1 MRKFLMLILVLLIT
15 GAVNGAG
22 LKGTYSIDPAGS
34 GSTNFKSFR
43 AAIMAMRKN
52 GLRGHVIFNIA
63 DGVYNEQLYIPT
75 IKGSSRARTVT
86 FQSKSLDSTKVTID
100 TAGGDQT
107 ILFSGAG
114 YMTFRKLTISHTCNV
129 GTVTGDV
136 CQFSANEHLTFEN
149 NILRYN
155 KGGTVPY
162 HEGVIDMDYPNND
175 YIIIRNNHVIGAYW
189 GVEHDPGSNE
199 VGNEI
204 SGNII
209 DSVEHCGINMHYQT
223 GMFIYNNKINM
234 QFKSSIG
241 MWVTNGTKDGDHGAS
256 YIYNNFVT
264 VSSGNCL
271 QLANND
277 GLNIYYNTLVNESSD
292 NTVTLA
298 NTAIPAST
306 NFANNVAANFGGGMV
321 LQVTMPGKMRID
333 FNDLYTTGTTL
344 GEWKLTTAATLSDWK
359 KASGKDYN
367 SVSGDPLL
375 TSVST
380 GDLHATSSSFIIN
393 NDATPISGFKY
404 DIDGQSR
411 SHSTPDIGADEFNA
425 NTDDIGVTAIYIPKG
440 VTCGRSSIDVKV
452 KIHNF
457 GSNSQTNNFRIYAQV
472 SGGASALV
480 YQNFKGT
487 LNAGQDSILSVNFYP
502 AINTSKGGI
511 FNFTIF
517 TVLPG
522 DINNSNDTMTSSD
535 SFYAS
540 PEAKFIVSYFNCL
553 NDSVKFT
560 NLSTGAV
567 SQIWSFGDGKS
578 STSANPE
585 HLYSA
590 TGNYSVLLKVSTSNG
605 CMDSTHT
612 SIRLD
617 SCFNE
622 IFGKI
627 KTSTGSELKNSRV
640 YAVRYDSADTSIN
653 IIGRTK
659 TDSRGYYDFNH
670 IADSVVYLVA
680 FPDSS
685 KYPKEVVTWRDTTL
699 VFQHAK
705 AVRAIAPSYVNVD
718 FHTLSGKNNS
728 GKGIVSGKLYLCNVC
743 KKSGGT
749 PAAGIKLIL
758 VDNDGICQGMT
769 YTDADGNFSFGDLAI
784 TDYHIWVDKP
794 MVDNFSSPKISLSG
808 DKTNLENLV
817 LTLYPTLLT
826 MDQSTVTGVE
836 NNIDANDNAIKIYPN
851 PFQSVANI
859 SYSLD
864 KTTRVTIEIYDLTGR
879 RIATLVDAS
888 QSEGNYNAQFNAS
901 EYESAKPGMY
911 LVRMM
916 IGNSLTTKS
925 IILQGK

>member
-1 MRKFLMLILVLLIT
+1 M
-15 GAVNGAG
+15 
-22 LKGTYSIDPAGS
+22 
-34 GSTNFKSFR
+34 
-43 AAIMAMRKN
+43 
-52 GLRGHVIFNIA
+52 
-63 DGVYNEQLYIPT
+63 T
-75 IKGSSRARTVT
+75 I
-86 FQSKSLDSTKVTID
+86 
-100 TAGGDQT
+100 
-107 ILFSGAG
+107 
-114 YMTFRKLTISHTCNV
+114 RKLTISHTCNV
-129 GTVTGDV
+129 ATVTGDV
-136 CQFSANEHLTFEN
+136 CQFSANDHLIFEN
-149 NILRYN
+149 NILRYK

-175 YIIIRNNHVIGAYW
+175 YIIIRNNHVIGGYW

-223 GMFIYNNKINM
+223 GMHIYNNKINM

-241 MWVTNGTKDGDHGAS
+241 MWVTNCSKPDDDHGAS
-256 YIYNNFVT
+256 YIYDNFVT

-306 NFANNVAANFGGGMV
+306 NFVNNVAANFGGGMV
-321 LQVTMPGKMRID
+321 LQVTMPGKMRMD

-344 GEWKLTTAATLSDWK
+344 GEWKLTTASTLSDWK
-359 KASGKDYN
+359 KASGKDNN

-380 GDLHATSSSFIIN
+380 GDLHATSSSVIIN
-393 NDATPISGFKY
+393 NNATPLSGFKY
-404 DIDGQSR
+404 DIDNQNR

-425 NTDDIGVTAIYIPKG
+425 NTDDVGVTAIIIPTG
-440 VTCGRSSIDVKV
+440 GTCGSSSTDVKV

-457 GSNSQTNNFRIYAQV
+457 GFNSETNNFNIIAKV
-472 SGGASALV
+472 SGSGFGLV
-480 YQNFKGT
+480 TQKFTGT
-487 LNAGQDSILSVNFYP
+487 LKSGQDSILSINFFP
-502 AINTSKGGI
+502 AINTRLGGKY
-511 FNFTIF
+511 NFVAYTD
-517 TVLPG
+517 LSG
-522 DINNSNDTMTSSD
+522 DVNNSNDTSTASD
-535 SFYAS
+535 SFYAV
-540 PEAKFIVSYFNCL
+540 PEAKFIVAAYNCL
-553 NDSVKFT
+553 LDSVTFINT
-560 NLSTGAV
+560 SHRAAT
-567 SQIWSFGDGKS
+567 QTWSFGDGTS
-578 STSANPE
+578 STSVAPK
-585 HLYSA
+585 HLYA
-590 TGNYSVLLKVSTSNG
+590 AVGAYTVLLKVSTSNG

-612 SIRLD
+612 SLRVD

-627 KTSTGSELKNSRV
+627 RTSTGSELKNSRV
-640 YAVRYDSADTSIN
+640 YAVRYDSLDTSIN
-653 IIGRTK
+653 IIARTK

-670 IADSVVYLVA
+670 IMDSVVYLVA

-705 AVRAIAPSYVNVD
+705 AVRAIAPSYVNVN

-758 VDNDGICQGMT
+758 VDNDGVCQGIT

-836 NNIDANDNAIKIYPN
+836 NTIDANNNAIKIYPN

-864 KTTRVTIEIYDLTGR
+864 KTTRVNIEIYDLTGR
-879 RIATLVDAS
+879 RVATLVDAS
-888 QSEGNYNAQFNAS
+888 QSEGNYIAQFNAS

-925 IILQGK
+925 IMLQVK